1 MISFEEFKTFLQLSD
16 DTMEPLFDIYEPIVD
31 DEVSKMTNIVFNQ
44 SYDVSFSQDS
54 TILNGGEFYNQDLF
68 VGAKITGDGIP
79 DNTTI
84 YNWDAT
90 VLLIDKYTTS
100 TEETTVLINPVPEP
114 LKLTVAKMVLYQ
126 IKGNTET
133 NALKRD
139 LSSKSMGIVSVS
151 YNDKTSLDQNW
162 NYPKNLVKMCQR
174 YRRSSI
180 DIGMSRNPY
189 LASTLPSGYRS

>member
-1 MISFEEFKTFLQLSD
+1 MISFAEFKTFLQLSD
-16 DTMEPLFDIYEPIVD
+16 DTLEPLFDIYEPIVD

-44 SYDVSFSQDS
+44 SYDVSFSQNS
-54 TILNGGEFYNQDLF
+54 TILKGGEFYNQDIF
-68 VGAKITGDGIP
+68 VGSKITGAGIP
-79 DNTTI
+79 SNTTI
-84 YNWDAT
+84 NNWDST

-100 TEETTVLINPVPEP
+100 SEQTTILINPVPPP
-114 LKLTVAKMVLYQ
+114 LKLTVAKMILYQ

-151 YNDKTSLDQNW
+151 YNDKTSLDLNW
-162 NYPKNLVKMCQR
+162 NYPKNLVKSCMR
-174 YRRSSI
+174 YKRISL

>member
-1 MISFEEFKTFLQLSD
+1 MISFAEFKTFLQLSD

-44 SYDVSFSQDS
+44 SYDVSFSQNS

-68 VGAKITGDGIP
+68 VGAKITGVGIP

-84 YNWDAT
+84 YNWDST
-90 VLLIDKYTTS
+90 IILIDKYTTS
-100 TEETTVLINPVPEP
+100 TEQTTVLVNPVPEP
-114 LKLTVAKMVLYQ
+114 LKLTVAKMILYQ